1 MESGTTIIGLI
12 LLFIMVL
19 PFILLSK
26 KKSKGGKHFLSI
38 LFDLAKKNNSKIS
51 EHELW
56 NNVAVGID
64 RDTHQLYFI
73 RKTATNNIVYNID
86 LSEIQKCRLVNSNRK
101 VNYKGGSYNV
111 IDRLELA
118 FTYCDKIKP
127 EIILEFYNSE
137 YDSVALNGEL
147 QLASKWLKI
156 INTELAQKTQKKGS
170 PKVNSSSSR
179 NLATSAD
186 GKKRFNSPQL
196 TAGI

>member
-26 KKSKGGKHFLSI
+26 RKSKGGKQFLSI

-86 LSEIQKCRLVNSNRK
+86 LSEIQKCRLVNTSRK

-111 IDRLELA
+111 VDRLELA

-170 PKVNSSSSR
+170 PKVNSSSAR
-179 NLATSAD
+179 NLGTSAD
-186 GKKRFNSPQL
+186 EKKRFNSPQL
-196 TAGI
+196 ATGI